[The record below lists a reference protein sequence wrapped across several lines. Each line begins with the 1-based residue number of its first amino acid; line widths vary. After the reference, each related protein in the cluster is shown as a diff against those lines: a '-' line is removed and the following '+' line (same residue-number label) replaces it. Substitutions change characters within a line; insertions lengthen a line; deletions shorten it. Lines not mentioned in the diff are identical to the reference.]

1 MGDDLISPGGSVGAV
16 VLHHAVYSIDSFEKE
31 GEQGDVVLLR
41 EQGVGLVELADVVGA
56 VVGREGDAGED
67 DFGSAGLEGGD
78 DLVEVSAGVFD
89 TEAAEAVVA
98 AKLDDDDG
106 RLHGDD
112 GGDPFHAVFGGV
124 SADAGVNDAVV
135 VAEAVQILLEELGV
149 ALAGLGSVACREAV
163 AEGYDAGAGIFC
175 DIGVR

>member
-1 MGDDLISPGGSVGAV
+1 MGDDLISLGGSVGAV

-56 VVGREGDAGED
+56 VIGGERDSGED

-78 DLVEVSAGVFD
+78 DLVEVGAGVFD

-98 AKLDDDDG
+98 AELHDDNG
-106 RLHGDD
+106 GLHGDD
-112 GGDPFHAVFGGV
+112 GGDAFYSVFGGV
-124 SADAGVNDAVV
+124 SADACVDDSVV
-135 VAEAVQILLEELGV
+135 VAEAV
-149 ALAGLGSVACREAV
+149 
-163 AEGYDAGAGIFC
+163 
-175 DIGVR
+175 